1 MNTPSPNLPT
11 IENKRVSGELD
22 FYRLFAYCF
31 GLPSTE
37 RFAWLAS
44 RECRALL
51 KSLVSDLDC
60 TTKSGRADRFADYQG
75 YEAAYLAIFE
85 VGAPAPPVPL
95 LDSAYS
101 RSEPAQ
107 QVVLDCV
114 NFYDVLGLRSLDVV
128 FPSDHLV
135 TQLEFLAA
143 VRYLRTAGESAE
155 QETQLR
161 RLERDFIE
169 RHLLTWLPVAQKKLE
184 GLNPPVFPV
193 LLCVLHSYLR
203 KEFAR
208 LGALEVS

>member
-1 MNTPSPNLPT
+1 MPT
-11 IENKRVSGELD
+11 IENNPASGELD

-31 GLPSTE
+31 GLPSAE
-37 RFAWLAS
+37 RFAWLTS
-44 RECRALL
+44 REYRALL
-51 KSLVSDLDC
+51 DSLGMNLDC
-60 TTKSGRADRFADYQG
+60 SRKSGRVDRFADYQG

-101 RSEPAQ
+101 RNEPAQ

-114 NFYDVLGLRSLDVV
+114 NFYDVLGLRSLDAV

-143 VRYLRTAGESAE
+143 VRYLRTASPSAE

-161 RLERDFIE
+161 HLERDFVE

-184 GLNPPVFPV
+184 KLNPPVFPV
-193 LLCVLHSYLR
+193 LLRMLHSYLR

-208 LGALEVS
+208 LGAPEVS